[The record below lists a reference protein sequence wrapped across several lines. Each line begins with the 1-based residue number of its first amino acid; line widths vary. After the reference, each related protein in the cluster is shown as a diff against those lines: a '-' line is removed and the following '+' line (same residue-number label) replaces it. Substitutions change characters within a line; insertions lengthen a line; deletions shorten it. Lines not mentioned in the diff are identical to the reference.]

1 MGNTKF
7 IKDVE
12 YGGSIGLRSFVFEE
26 EYVIIP
32 IVATEHVQVTMLEII
47 QDANPENLD
56 TLELPPTHMKNHFL
70 LMRRNN
76 NNLNWKCH

>member
-1 MGNTKF
+1 MSNAKF
-7 IKDVE
+7 MKDVE
-12 YGGSIGLRSFVFEE
+12 YGGSTRLRSFVFEE

-32 IVATEHVQVTMLEII
+32 TIATENVQVTVLGII

-56 TLELPPTHMKNHFL
+56 TLELPPTHMKNRL
-70 LMRRNN
+70 LFMRRSN